1 MATSRDA
8 LPLRFKNPRTKEALR
23 EMSAQTGTSMT
34 DLAERAI
41 EHELTLLGADLE
53 RRLIAALDVVR
64 SYTPEVDLEAYLAEV
79 ASGESSG
86 LDPARSA
93 RAGHVDD
100 RFGVLAAFRQG

>member
-23 EMSAQTGTSMT
+23 ELSAQTGASMT
-34 DLAERAI
+34 DIAEKAV
-41 EHELTLLGADLE
+41 EHELALLGADLE
-53 RRLIAALDVVR
+53 RRLVAALDVVQ

-79 ASGESSG
+79 AVGERSG
-86 LDPARSA
+86 LEPVRSVRAR
-93 RAGHVDD
+93 HLDD